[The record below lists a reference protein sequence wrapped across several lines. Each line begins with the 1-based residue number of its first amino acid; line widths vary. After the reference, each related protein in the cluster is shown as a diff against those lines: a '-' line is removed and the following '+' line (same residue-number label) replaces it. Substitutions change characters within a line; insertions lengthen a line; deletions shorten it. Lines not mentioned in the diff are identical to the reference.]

1 MQNCI
6 PLIQTSELFNSVY
19 GRLVYNNKQY
29 TFFSKYN
36 INNQQQQQNNNN
48 NNNNNTKFNT
58 EQKCQ
63 IVNKYSLQLG

>member
-1 MQNCI
+1 MQNFI

-29 TFFSKYN
+29 TFFFK
-36 INNQQQQQNNNN
+36 IQHQQQQQ

-63 IVNKYSLQLG
+63 IINKYSLQLG

>member
-1 MQNCI
+1 MQNFI

-29 TFFSKYN
+29 TFFFK
-36 INNQQQQQNNNN
+36 IQHQQQQQNN